1 MKRNRLDTEQR
12 ILDAVGSILLQQGYP
27 AVGIN
32 AIARQAG
39 CDKVLIYRYFGGF
52 DELLLAFAETTT
64 LWWEVDEIIT
74 ESAAECAEIKLP
86 DYLQRLLDRY
96 VKALEARPLA
106 LEIMAWEMSGQN
118 NLTQSL
124 ARVRSERGMELVKLI
139 RAYYQQPN
147 IDIGGILGVF
157 GAAIN
162 YLVIRTRKQ
171 SQQYKTEEWW
181 RLQQTITR
189 LLQAYAD

>member
-1 MKRNRLDTEQR
+1 MQRGRLKTEQR
-12 ILDAVGSILLQQGYP
+12 ILDAVGTLLLEQGYP

-52 DELLLAFAETTT
+52 DELLLAFAETAT
-64 LWWEVDEIIT
+64 LWWEVDEIIF
-74 ESAAECAEIKLP
+74 ESATDCARIPLHE
-86 DYLQRLLDRY
+86 YLQTLLDRY
-96 VKALEARPLA
+96 VAALESRPLA
-106 LEIMAWEMSGQN
+106 LEIMAWEMSAQN
-118 NLTQSL
+118 NLTQAL
-124 ARVRSERGMELVKLI
+124 ARTRSERGMELVKRI
-139 RAYYQQPN
+139 RSYYHQPN

-181 RLQQTITR
+181 RLQQTIAR